1 MAHRRRHHRTHR
13 NPISA
18 RGAMT
23 TAKGLLKPA
32 AVGAA
37 GALIVNGLVNYLPF
51 ATYAPS
57 LTSGRM
63 IYATK
68 GALAVLLAMFGRGIP
83 GIGRHA
89 ADLARGSL
97 TVTLTDLGKD
107 LALAYGGMN
116 LSGTGFLNPGYIVSP
131 HTPYNNGVMPQL
143 PARLGYYVQG
153 SRPRAVVQSALHGVG
168 RTGMYVNWTGR
179 R

>member
-1 MAHRRRHHRTHR
+1 MAHRRHRRHRTHR
-13 NPISA
+13 NPISFGGTRA
-18 RGAMT
+18 QVNS
-23 TAKGLLKPA
+23 LFKPA
-32 AVGAA
+32 LTGAVGALA
-37 GALIVNGLVNYLPF
+37 VNGLINYLPLPDTLK
-51 ATYAPS
+51 A
-57 LTSGRM
+57 GRM

-68 GALAVLLAMFGRGIP
+68 AVLAVLLAMVGRNLP
-83 GIGRHA
+83 VIGRNAHQ
-89 ADLARGSL
+89 LAEGSL

-131 HTPYNNGVMPQL
+131 HTPYNNGVMPNL

-153 SRPRAVVQSALHGVG
+153 GRPKAVVQSAMHGLG
-168 RTGMYVNWTGR
+168 RAGMYVNWQGR